1 MKSVSAK
8 SWQNRIVEPQK
19 ALRNIRPGMNI
30 FLSTGSVEP
39 RTLVHRLLDSTDY
52 EVKDLELT
60 QVVSFGDAI
69 CLEEMC
75 YLKYRL
81 KTFSAGWVSSE
92 AISGGRIDLIPSR
105 FSMVPQLIDSGLINI
120 DAAFVQVTPPN
131 KAGYCSL
138 GVAVD
143 VARLAMEKASL
154 VVGEIN
160 DQMPFTYGDTF
171 IPVSEFD
178 YLVKAQYPPHYF
190 ERCPV
195 NDVFDKAAQHVAS
208 LIDHRSCIGFSI
220 GPLFE
225 ALVPYLAQ
233 KKHLGIHSPFFT
245 DALMDL
251 VDSGAVT
258 NRYKELYRGKSLV
271 SYAIGT
277 RELFDWLNHNPLVEF
292 QGIDKVYNPLQIG
305 RNPQFIAIFPARK
318 VDLSGK
324 IALHVGKDSV
334 ASGPAEVMDFLNG
347 AYISPGGRCIFAL
360 PSRNRKGESNILL
373 SVNTYPNRFSIR
385 ESVDMVV
392 TEYGFASLAGHSLRE
407 RAQALIEIAHPDDRP
422 CLVERA
428 KKAKILYAD
437 QIFIPGRAS
446 LYPEDISTEQIFKGG
461 IKVRFRPSRSSDEE
475 GMRRLF
481 YRFSKKGV
489 YERFFQSILTMPHPK
504 MQEYINVDWKQIMS
518 VVGLVGEPGKGK
530 IIAEAR
536 YIRERNRP
544 FAEVAFFVDEA
555 YQAVG
560 IGSYMYQIL
569 MKHAKEQGI
578 RGFSAEVLFSNI
590 GMMKVFKKCAG
601 RVEAKLE
608 NGVYEINI
616 PFKEISLFTR

>member
-8 SWQNRIVEPQK
+8 SWQDRIVEPQK
-19 ALRNIRPGMNI
+19 VLRHIRPGMNI

-52 EVKDLELT
+52 DAQDLELT

-81 KTFSAGWVSSE
+81 KTFSAGWVSGE

-105 FSMVPQLIDSGLINI
+105 FSMVPQLIDSGLIDI
-120 DAAFVQVTPPN
+120 DAVFVQVTPPDE
-131 KAGYCSL
+131 AGYCSL
-138 GVAVD
+138 GAAVD
-143 VARLAMEKASL
+143 IARLAMEKASL

-171 IPVSEFD
+171 IHVSEFD

-190 ERCPV
+190 ERFPV
-195 NDVFDKAAQHVAS
+195 NDVFDKTAQRVAS
-208 LIDHRSCIGFSI
+208 LIDHRSCIGFSL

-225 ALVPYLAQ
+225 ALVPYLVQ
-233 KKHLGIHSPFFT
+233 KKDLGIHSPFFT

-251 VDSGAVT
+251 VNSGAVT
-258 NRYKELYRGKSLV
+258 NRYKELYRGKALA
-271 SYAIGT
+271 SYAVGT
-277 RELFDWLNHNPLVEF
+277 RELFDWLDHNPLVEF

-305 RNPQFIAIFPARK
+305 RNPKFTAIFPVRK

-334 ASGPAEVMDFLNG
+334 ASGPAEVMDFLSG

-407 RAQALIEIAHPDDRP
+407 RAQALIEIAHPEDRP
-422 CLVERA
+422 GLVEHA

-437 QIFIPGRAS
+437 QIFMPGRAS
-446 LYPEDISTEQIFKGG
+446 LYPEDIATEQVFKGG
-461 IKVRFRPSRSSDEE
+461 IKVRFRPVKPSDEE

-518 VVGLVGEPGKGK
+518 IVGLVGEPGKGK

-536 YIRERNRP
+536 YIREKNRP
-544 FAEVAFFVDEA
+544 YAEVAFFVDEA

-560 IGSYMYQIL
+560 IGSYMYRML

-578 RGFSAEVLFSNI
+578 QGFSAEVLFSNI
-590 GMMKVFKKCAG
+590 GMMKVFKKCAD
-601 RVEAKLE
+601 RVEARLE
-608 NGVYEINI
+608 NGVYELNI
-616 PFKEISLFTR
+616 PFKSPSINL